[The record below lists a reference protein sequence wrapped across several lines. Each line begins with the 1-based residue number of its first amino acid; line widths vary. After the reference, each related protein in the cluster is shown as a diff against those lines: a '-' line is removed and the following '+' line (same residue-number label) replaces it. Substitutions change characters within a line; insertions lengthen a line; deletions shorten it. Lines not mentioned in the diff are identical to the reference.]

1 MPSQARHI
9 NLCIGQCLLT
19 EGGMCLRKQLF
30 LPKAFTLRIFF
41 LNSLSNLCHPVST
54 SGLWKTDLC
63 AELRLTI
70 CNLCRLYVLQCSYL
84 KGLLLS
90 VQEAEMGLFIS
101 SFSKYRWASNTF
113 AVFAAPASQ
122 HWRYKRWTRQVA
134 HSLEGYVSKWV
145 WWSEWHEKMPLI
157 SRHPKAEAT
166 DLWENLF

>member
-1 MPSQARHI
+1 MLSQARHI

-63 AELRLTI
+63 TELRLTI

-90 VQEAEMGLFIS
+90 VQEAEMVDKRIFCSVCPCPSHVRVDPKSLLTSHIPSFLHSVNIAGLLT
-101 SFSKYRWASNTF
+101 RLLCL
-113 AVFAAPASQ
+113 Q
-122 HWRYKRWTRQVA
+122 HR
-134 HSLEGYVSKWV
+134 
-145 WWSEWHEKMPLI
+145 PL
-157 SRHPKAEAT
+157 STGDTNVEQDK
-166 DLWENLF
+166 